1 MKDKTEKAA
10 ALDAGLSTLDSRRHR
25 LVYVLTAP
33 FLLSVI
39 GAWAWFNTDVGR
51 GNQKPEINN
60 QQSLVSC

>member
-1 MKDKTEKAA
+1 MPVLAF
-10 ALDAGLSTLDSRRHR
+10 ALLFALC
-25 LVYVLTAP
+25 
-33 FLLSVI
+33 VI